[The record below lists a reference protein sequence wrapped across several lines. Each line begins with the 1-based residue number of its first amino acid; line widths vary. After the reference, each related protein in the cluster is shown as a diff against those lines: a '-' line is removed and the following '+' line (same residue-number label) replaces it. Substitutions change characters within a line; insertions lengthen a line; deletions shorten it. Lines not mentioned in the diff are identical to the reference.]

1 MSSRRRHTSCALV
14 TGVQTCA
21 LPISNKTRTVV
32 IARVHALAERLEC
45 RHRGPRRHLG
55 EHRAREFLLDEVIDQ
70 LRSEEHTS
78 ELQSLMRISYAVF
91 CMKKKQLSPTHPHT
105 SVASPS
111 ALRSITITT
120 HMNTSA
126 TR

>member
-45 RHRGPRRHLG
+45 RHRGQRRHLG
-55 EHRAREFLLDEVIDQ
+55 EHRARAFLLDEVIDQ
-70 LRSEEHTS
+70 LGNAFAGLQRDIAGETVTDADIDITRTEERRVRTENRRTWRFRWSRSH
-78 ELQSLMRISYAVF
+78 
-91 CMKKKQLSPTHPHT
+91 
-105 SVASPS
+105 
-111 ALRSITITT
+111 
-120 HMNTSA
+120 
-126 TR
+126 